1 MNSILEK
8 IHHHSLLLISLIT
21 FVGAGV
27 YRIYALNWIGIF
39 ITLILV
45 FVLYYIILQKFPLDN
60 SSQQKHSKNKRKKG
74 FTVLFLCFYV
84 TLFLCFFI
92 LFKSQATSALIS
104 PWQTIPW
111 YFFLYLAFLLVLLIL
126 QIVWRSKPALF
137 SIFLFY
143 FLIFSIAIIVFPLG
157 FGFDPFVHQATLE
170 LIAENGA
177 VSPKP
182 LYYLGEYSL
191 LTIINKIPFVSLSLL
206 HFYLVPLLAAIFI
219 PATLYLALR
228 KWLRSKQTILLS
240 ALALLII
247 PFGILIFTTPQ
258 NLAFLFLILIIIL
271 SLKSNSWPDLILVYA
286 LALAALATHAI
297 AGIPAVLF
305 ALVLTLY
312 HSNIKN
318 KKYIFIILYSLLIIA
333 LPLAFSLV
341 NKANGTNAEIAT
353 SANAPLLSIS
363 NPNTENIILNTV
375 YFYALNLRF
384 ILLAL
389 AIAGIIIAWRHRQT
403 CAMFSIYL
411 LASLSLFTSYLITSK
426 LNFSYLIFYEQ
437 SNFANRILILS
448 FLFLLPFIALSLAA
462 FINKL
467 REQNRFM
474 QISFGLFICFL
485 ILISTYLSY
494 PRFDNYHNS
503 HSYTV
508 SQSDIN
514 AVNWI
519 EANKENEDYI
529 VLANQQVSAAALHEF
544 GFKKYYSISELS
556 SEVSELS
563 SEPAIFY
570 YPIPTGGLL
579 YQYYLNMVYEK
590 PSRETMLKAMEL
602 TGVNEAYF
610 VLNKYWWASDKILA
624 EAKLE
629 ADSYEIIDK
638 GEIYVFRYLK

>member
-1 MNSILEK
+1 M
-8 IHHHSLLLISLIT
+8 
-21 FVGAGV
+21 
-27 YRIYALNWIGIF
+27 
-39 ITLILV
+39 
-45 FVLYYIILQKFPLDN
+45 
-60 SSQQKHSKNKRKKG
+60 
-74 FTVLFLCFYV
+74 
-84 TLFLCFFI
+84 
-92 LFKSQATSALIS
+92 
-104 PWQTIPW
+104 
-111 YFFLYLAFLLVLLIL
+111 IL